1 MKALLPLTMLGAAIY
16 LLTRKSKKKNPSR
29 YERKART
36 PWNSLN
42 DGEDPTI

>member
-1 MKALLPLTMLGAAIY
+1 MKALLPITMLAAAIF

-42 DGEDPTI
+42 EGEDPSL